1 MLKILIRCK
10 NYLQN
15 IYDSRFFWTHL
26 TLADLRTKYR
36 RSLLGILWAM
46 LQPLA
51 LALLLSF
58 VMGNI
63 FKVSILEYIP
73 FIFSGLIVWEFIS
86 SSTIAGCN
94 AFVNAEIYIKQY
106 THPLAIY
113 PLRHVL
119 SALITLSLA
128 LFGLLILIALW
139 KPENLQM
146 TPIVFFLAIPLLLL
160 WAWPLAIIVAF
171 IGTAFRDFQQL
182 IIIFLQAIWYI
193 SPVLFQPNIFYQAHL
208 NFLVDNNPI
217 YHLLNLFRAPLL
229 EGHFP
234 EISSY
239 LYVLLTAAVLWIMA
253 GIVLFKKE
261 RKLIFYL

>member
-1 MLKILIRCK
+1 MLKIWVNCQD
-10 NYLQN
+10 YLQS
-15 IYDSRFFWTHL
+15 IYRSRFFWTHL
-26 TLADLRTKYR
+26 TLADLRAKYR

-63 FKVSILEYIP
+63 FKVSVLEYIP

-106 THPLAIY
+106 SHPLAIY
-113 PLRHVL
+113 PLRHIL

-128 LFGLLILIALW
+128 LLGLFFLVACW
-139 KPENLQM
+139 KPANLQLI
-146 TPIVFFLAIPLLLL
+146 PAVILAIPLLLL
-160 WAWPLAIIVAF
+160 WTWPLAVIVAF
-171 IGTAFRDFQQL
+171 IGTIFRDFQQL
-182 IIIFLQAIWYI
+182 VIIFLQAIWYI
-193 SPVLFQPNIFYQAHL
+193 SPVFFQPKMFYQAHL
-208 NFLVDNNPI
+208 AFLVDNNPI

-229 EGHFP
+229 DGHFP

-239 LYVLLTAAVLWIMA
+239 LYVLMTAAFLWIIA
-253 GIVLFKKE
+253 GIILFKKE
-261 RKLIFYL
+261 PKLIFYL